1 MKTEFHGQSLLT
13 ASSSGDLE
21 AVIELLQ
28 KKADIHYE
36 NELGQTPLMC
46 SVLGNHF
53 RVTELL
59 LNGGSDPNHKDR
71 NGLSPFI
78 AAAAGGFS
86 DLVYLMQKYGADK
99 NSINR
104 FGGTALLPSSEKG
117 YVKTVQY
124 CLDFGVPVN
133 HVNKLGWTALHEAV
147 ILGDGQ
153 YLYTL
158 ITRLLLESGADAHL
172 KDRHGIS
179 PLEYAHLT
187 HQENLIDCFEKRK
200 NADDKL
206 EEDLLTNFKKGNYD
220 KGLKIIKSST
230 GIRGSDDLLCFWKG
244 LFLQEKKH
252 YKEAI
257 DAYHE
262 GLKLQTGRSQF
273 YFYIANCYRL
283 MKYPEKSLEI
293 MDYAISDSI
302 DPSFFLYHK
311 SNFLRE
317 LNRHEEAIAV
327 MNRLLKLSPER
338 PDYLFHKA
346 NSLRSIH
353 RHAEAI
359 IAMNQAS
366 ALDEGNELFI
376 QHREDSA
383 KLLDRNHLQTAS
395 RIRIR

>member
-1 MKTEFHGQSLLT
+1 MVNTEFYGQSLLT

-21 AVIELLQ
+21 AVTELLQ

-46 SVLGNHF
+46 SALGNHF
-53 RVTELL
+53 GVTELL
-59 LNGGSDPNHKDR
+59 LNGGSDPNRKDR

-86 DLVYLMQKYGADK
+86 DLVYLMSRYGADK
-99 NSINR
+99 HSINR

-117 YVKTVQY
+117 YAKTVQY

-133 HVNKLGWTALHEAV
+133 HANKLGWTALHEAV

-153 YLYTL
+153 HLYTL

-172 KDRHGIS
+172 KDRHGLS
-179 PLEYAHLT
+179 PFKYAHLT
-187 HQENLIDCFEKRK
+187 HQEKLIDYFEKRK
-200 NADDKL
+200 NDQGKL
-206 EEDLLTNFKKGNYD
+206 EKHLISNFRKGNYGE
-220 KGLKIIKSST
+220 GLKVIESARD
-230 GIRGSDDLLCFWKG
+230 IRGNDGLLCFWKG

-252 YKEAI
+252 YKQAI
-257 DAYHE
+257 DVYRE
-262 GLKLQTGRSQF
+262 GLNLQNGRSQF

-283 MKYPEKSLEI
+283 MNYPEKSLEI
-293 MDYAISDSI
+293 LDYAISDSLE
-302 DPSFFLYHK
+302 PSFFLYHK

-317 LNRHEEAIAV
+317 LNRHEEAIGV
-327 MNRLLKLSPER
+327 MNQLLELSPER

-359 IAMNQAS
+359 ISMNRAI

-376 QHREDSA
+376 QHRNDSA
-383 KLLDRNHLQTAS
+383 KLLDRNHL
-395 RIRIR
+395 